1 MLRPLLPLL
10 RFFGI
15 VAAIN
20 LLAFALFLWLSLS
33 RVPDL
38 PAVTR
43 VHARQVASYADALAI
58 ARAPATTADTDLPWI
73 GCRDDCDSLYLVASV
88 VVPQRID
95 PDTEYAVYLQFFN
108 DNAQVFVNGHRF
120 GPDWGIAHSAVR
132 RHWPL
137 YAPFPGG
144 LLHPGDN
151 HVAVVVRGSS
161 SARSLILMPFW
172 VGRGEDLRSA
182 YSRARW
188 IGPLGHQVSALL
200 TLATALI
207 ALALVIARRDPV
219 YFWFGVCAVGAI
231 AMLLQGIVPD
241 LRGPFWLR
249 TLMYF
254 AGAFACVC
262 FTPRF
267 ADAVLGVASGYFS
280 RVLLW
285 LYPVLLL
292 FTMSLQLLPD
302 VTVLQQHVWPGN
314 LLRLFGAIVAP
325 YLIWRCGQYA
335 VAHADDRFAPW
346 TIGFLSVA
354 ALCGGYD
361 ALKSTLWFG
370 MWEISLVAFGAFFLT
385 VAFLLDI
392 ARRVS
397 ANQRRMYDYVGELE
411 RAVAARE
418 AELRRGFE
426 RIGAMQRVETLAE
439 ERRRIMQDMHDGVGG
454 QLASLLVLSRDRVLE
469 PARLLAALRD
479 GLADL
484 RLIVDSLSQVDDDLA
499 FALGSLRGR
508 IAPQLREAGIDLVW
522 AIDPATSLPGFG
534 PQAVLQVFRIVQEAV
549 NNALR
554 HGRARQIRIAF
565 ERTADAIELRIEDD
579 GVGLPETL
587 AVGGHGI
594 GGMKARAAKC
604 GADFAI
610 QRGDKGGTRVLL
622 RWPGRPNLA

>member
-1 MLRPLLPLL
+1 MARALLLL
-10 RFFGI
+10 RLLGV

-20 LLAFALFLWLSLS
+20 LLSFALFRWLADT

-38 PAVTR
+38 EPQLQ
-43 VHARQVASYADALAI
+43 VHAQQVASFAEALAI
-58 ARAPATTADTDLPWI
+58 VRGDPLPPNRTLPWV
-73 GCRDDCDSLYLVASV
+73 GCNEDCTSKYLVASV
-88 VVPQRID
+88 RLPQHID

-120 GPDWGIAHSAVR
+120 GPNWNIERGSVR

-151 HVAVVVRGSS
+151 HVAVVVRGTS

-172 VGRGEDLRSA
+172 IAPGKTLRPA
-182 YSRARW
+182 YTQARW

-207 ALALVIARRDPV
+207 ALALVVARRDPV

-231 AMLLQGIVPD
+231 LMLLPGIVPD
-241 LRGPFWLR
+241 LPGPFWAR
-249 TLMYF
+249 TLLYF
-254 AGAFACVC
+254 SGAFASIC

-267 ADAVLGVASGYFS
+267 ADAVLGVASGRFS

-285 LYPVLLL
+285 LYPVALM
-292 FTMSLQLLPD
+292 FTMTLQWLPD
-302 VTVLQQHVWPGN
+302 VTVLEQHVWPGN
-314 LLRLFGAIVAP
+314 LLRLLGAIVAP

-335 VAHADDRFAPW
+335 VAHAEDRFAPW
-346 TIGFLSVA
+346 VIGFIVLA

-370 MWEISLVAFGAFFLT
+370 MWEVSLVAFGAFFLT
-385 VAFLLDI
+385 VAFLIEI
-392 ARRVS
+392 ARRVA
-397 ANQRRMYDYVGELE
+397 ANQRRMQNHVEEL
-411 RAVAARE
+411 RAAVALRE
-418 AELRRGFE
+418 SELHRGFE
-426 RIGAMQRVETLAE
+426 RIAAMQRVETLAE

-454 QLASLLVLSRDRVLE
+454 QLASLLVLAKDRALE
-469 PARLLAALRD
+469 PPRLLAAIRD

-508 IAPQLREAGIDLVW
+508 IAPQLRDAGIALHW

-534 PQAVLQVFRIVQEAV
+534 PQAVLQVFRVVQEAV

-554 HGRARQIRIAF
+554 HARARRIGIVF
-565 ERTADAIELRIEDD
+565 ERVDAAIELRVEDD

-587 AVGGHGI
+587 TGNGHGI
-594 GGMKARAAKC
+594 GGMHARATKC
-604 GADFAI
+604 GADFQI
-610 QRGDKGGTRVLL
+610 RRREQGGTEVVL
-622 RWPGRPNLA
+622 RWADAGQTG

>member
-1 MLRPLLPLL
+1 MARTLLLLL
-10 RFFGI
+10 RFLGI

-20 LLAFALFLWLSLS
+20 LLAFALFHWLAAT
-33 RVPDL
+33 RVPATA
-38 PAVTR
+38 PITR
-43 VHARQVASYADALAI
+43 VHAQQVASLAEALAI
-58 ARAPATTADTDLPWI
+58 VRGDPAPPNRELPWV
-73 GCRDDCDSLYLVASV
+73 GCSDDCASQYLVASV
-88 VVPQRID
+88 QLPQHID

-120 GPDWGIAHSAVR
+120 GPDWGIERGAVR

-144 LLHPGDN
+144 LLHPGEN
-151 HVAVVVRGSS
+151 HVAVVVRGSN

-172 VGRGEDLRSA
+172 VGQGRLLRSA
-182 YSRARW
+182 YTQARW

-207 ALALVIARRDPV
+207 ALALVLARRDPV
-219 YFWFGVCAVGAI
+219 HLWFGVCAVGAI
-231 AMLLQGIVPD
+231 LMLLSGIVPD

-249 TLMYF
+249 TLLYF
-254 AGAFACVC
+254 GGAFACVC

-267 ADAVLGVASGYFS
+267 ADAVLGVASGRFS

-285 LYPVLLL
+285 LFPAALL
-292 FTMSLQLLPD
+292 FTMLLQLLPD
-302 VTVLQQHVWPGN
+302 VSVLEQHVWPGH
-314 LLRLFGAIVAP
+314 LLRLLGALVAP

-335 VAHADDRFAPW
+335 VSHADDRFAPW
-346 TIGFLSVA
+346 VIGFIVVA

-370 MWEISLVAFGAFFLT
+370 MWEVSLVAFGAFFLT
-385 VAFLLDI
+385 VAFLIEI
-392 ARRVS
+392 ARRVA
-397 ANQRRMYDYVGELE
+397 ANQRRMQNHVEEL
-411 RAVAARE
+411 RAAVALRE
-418 AELRRGFE
+418 AELHRGFE
-426 RIGAMQRVETLAE
+426 RIAAMQRVETLAE

-454 QLASLLVLSRDRVLE
+454 QLASLLVLAKDRALE
-469 PARLLAALRD
+469 PSRLLAAIRD

-508 IAPQLREAGIDLVW
+508 IAPQLRDAGIDLQW

-554 HGRARQIRIAF
+554 HAKARRIAIVF
-565 ERTADAIELRIEDD
+565 ERADAMIELRVEDD

-587 AVGGHGI
+587 SGSGHGI
-594 GGMKARAAKC
+594 GGMHARATKC
-604 GADFAI
+604 GADFQIRRRA
-610 QRGDKGGTRVLL
+610 QGGTAVVL
-622 RWPGRPNLA
+622 RWAAAGLSG

>member
-1 MLRPLLPLL
+1 MARTLLLL
-10 RFFGI
+10 RFLGI

-20 LLAFALFLWLSLS
+20 LLAFALFHWLATT
-33 RVPDL
+33 RVPAAA
-38 PAVTR
+38 PITR
-43 VHARQVASYADALAI
+43 VHAQQVATFAEALAI
-58 ARAPATTADTDLPWI
+58 VRGDAAAPNQDLPWV
-73 GCRDDCDSLYLVASV
+73 GCREDCESRYLVVSAQL
-88 VVPQRID
+88 PQHID

-120 GPDWGIAHSAVR
+120 GPDWAIEGGAVR

-151 HVAVVVRGSS
+151 HVAVVVRGSN

-172 VGRGEDLRSA
+172 IAPGETLRGA
-182 YSRARW
+182 YTQARW

-200 TLATALI
+200 TLATGLI
-207 ALALVIARRDPV
+207 ALALVVARRDPV

-231 AMLLQGIVPD
+231 LMLLSGIVPD

-249 TLMYF
+249 TLIYF
-254 AGAFACVC
+254 GGAFACIC

-267 ADAVLGVASGYFS
+267 ADAVLGVASGWFS

-285 LYPVLLL
+285 LFPAALL
-292 FTMSLQLLPD
+292 FTMLLQLLPD
-302 VTVLQQHVWPGN
+302 MTPLQQHVWPGN
-314 LLRLFGAIVAP
+314 LLRLFGALVAP

-335 VAHADDRFAPW
+335 ISHAEDRFAPW
-346 TIGFLSVA
+346 VIGFIVVA

-385 VAFLLDI
+385 VAFLIEI
-392 ARRVS
+392 ARRVA
-397 ANQRRMYDYVGELE
+397 ANQRRMQNHVEEL
-411 RAVAARE
+411 RAAVALRE
-418 AELRRGFE
+418 SELHRGFE
-426 RIGAMQRVETLAE
+426 RIAAMQRVETLAE

-454 QLASLLVLSRDRVLE
+454 QLASLLVLAKDRALE
-469 PARLLAALRD
+469 PPRLLAAIRD

-508 IAPQLREAGIDLVW
+508 IAPQLRDAGIALHW

-534 PQAVLQVFRIVQEAV
+534 PQAVLQVFRVVQEAV

-554 HGRARQIRIAF
+554 HARAQRIGIVF
-565 ERTADAIELRIEDD
+565 ERVDAAIELRIEDD
-579 GVGLPETL
+579 GVGLPDTL
-587 AVGGHGI
+587 SGAGHGI
-594 GGMKARAAKC
+594 GGMHARATKC
-604 GADFAI
+604 GADFQI
-610 QRGDKGGTRVLL
+610 RRREQGGTAVVL
-622 RWPGRPNLA
+622 RWATAGQPG